1 MLRVC
6 ANCAHRGRS
15 GEVRRVGTA
24 VAGLG
29 DRLRSGEP
37 AARELEFRTDDL
49 AGSFGSAGAQ
59 SVRSQAMPLHTK
71 QRPVSRACLSSH
83 DLSDEN
89 LPEKTRKNSRNIAI
103 LGRPL
108 RAANDGAFGVPCYTL
123 LEPTIAP
130 DVFEQM

>member
-1 MLRVC
+1 
-6 ANCAHRGRS
+6 
-15 GEVRRVGTA
+15 

-71 QRPVSRACLSSH
+71 QRPVSRACHQVVHIDTAQNKSLGLQCGSAA
-83 DLSDEN
+83 DTL
-89 LPEKTRKNSRNIAI
+89 AI
-103 LGRPL
+103 VDTSPL
-108 RAANDGAFGVPCYTL
+108 YEARAG
-123 LEPTIAP
+123 E
-130 DVFEQM
+130 